1 VANSLDSDLLE
12 IINSQVGQDLKVD
25 AVVVERLLI

>member
-1 VANSLDSDLLE
+1 MANSLDSDLLE